1 MAGGVRIRHW
11 RLCEDQL
18 RERQACHHAGHGAG
32 GSGRVGGKGD
42 VTPPKEIRCGKKKS
56 ACSVCGGEEN
66 GVRRVN
72 KEKMRT
78 VGYVALIVILAL
90 LVIFFDD
97 IKAMFNEAM
106 AEQAGS
112 LVDQLLR

>member
-1 MAGGVRIRHW
+1 
-11 RLCEDQL
+11 
-18 RERQACHHAGHGAG
+18 
-32 GSGRVGGKGD
+32 
-42 VTPPKEIRCGKKKS
+42 
-56 ACSVCGGEEN
+56 
-66 GVRRVN
+66 VN

>member
-1 MAGGVRIRHW
+1 M
-11 RLCEDQL
+11 
-18 RERQACHHAGHGAG
+18 
-32 GSGRVGGKGD
+32 
-42 VTPPKEIRCGKKKS
+42 
-56 ACSVCGGEEN
+56 
-66 GVRRVN
+66 N

-97 IKAMFNEAM
+97 IKSMFNEAM